1 MEKTIERLK
10 ALGDENRFRIFMMLG
25 NKSMCACEIRE
36 VLGIA
41 GSTLSVHLKILRS
54 AGLIVQKK
62 NGRWIEFALNGKD
75 PRIPELKAFL
85 AGRLTEDTSVLEK
98 DRAVAQ
104 TTTRDKIT
112 AVG

>member
-1 MEKTIERLK
+1 MEKILERLK

-25 NKSMCACEIRE
+25 QKQMCACEIRE

-62 NGRWIEFALNGKD
+62 NGRWIEFALNEKD
-75 PRIPELKAFL
+75 PRVPDFLKYL
-85 AGRLTEDTSVLEK
+85 ENPLTDDKTLIMK
-98 DRAVAQ
+98 DRETARN
-104 TTTRDKIT
+104 TTRDKIT
-112 AVG
+112 SG